1 MELSGTQEIRRDLA
15 GVWTSLNDPAV
26 LQQCI
31 PGCESLQPDGE
42 NGYRVVVMAAVGP
55 VKARFNGKLSLSDIV
70 PQQGYSLLFEGSG
83 GAAGFAKGGATVS
96 LAPGDGGTLLS
107 YKAQAKVGGK
117 LAQVGS
123 RLIDGVAARMS
134 AEFFARFKEAVE
146 LANPVPQAS
155 ATAAAGAPAP
165 AAAASALP
173 AAAAVAPARPS
184 RYAAM
189 VLAVAG
195 VLAVAVIWYLARG
208 Q

>member
-155 ATAAAGAPAP
+155 ATAAT
-165 AAAASALP
+165 AAASAVP